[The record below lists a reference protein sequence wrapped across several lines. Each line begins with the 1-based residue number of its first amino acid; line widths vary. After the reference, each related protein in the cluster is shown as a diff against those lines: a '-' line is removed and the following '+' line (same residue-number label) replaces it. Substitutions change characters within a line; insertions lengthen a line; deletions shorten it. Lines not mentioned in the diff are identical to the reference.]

1 VDAVLS
7 AAIDGLALVVAWPN
21 ILYPV
26 VGTLLA
32 MTFAVLPGVSGV
44 TLMALAIP
52 LTFSWDPLPIVLLF
66 GAFMG
71 GATFMGSV
79 TAILF
84 NVPGAAPNAATLLDG
99 HPMAMRGEA
108 KTAIACSAVASA
120 IGSTFGIVI
129 LIALLPVLRDLILL
143 FGPAEFLLLA
153 IWGLTTVVMVSSK
166 SWLKGLSMAGMG
178 MMLAFVGLDPRTAE
192 LRYALGTD
200 YLIDGLKI
208 VPVLL
213 GLFALAE
220 MIDLIASGRASI
232 SGKRRAGQLSGS
244 TRTGCLAPF
253 RYPGLTLRSSV
264 IGTIVG
270 AIPGIGG
277 TVAAFVA
284 YGHAVHSCTDNPRF
298 GQGDIRGV
306 LAPEAANDAKDGG
319 SLLPVLAFGVP
330 GSEGTIMLL
339 VALTLHGI
347 EPGRELL
354 DNQLTLVFALIWA
367 LFFSNWL
374 TSVLGLAVSGQF
386 ARFTVMRTEFL
397 APVILSLVVI
407 ASIVYRG
414 RPIDL
419 VVTALFGVFGY
430 YLKRFG
436 WPRVPIVIAFVLGG
450 LFETNLHLTL
460 QLQAL
465 GRIDILERPIALV
478 LAVLTVGTLLIPVFR
493 YRRKT
498 RPRAPR

>member
-1 VDAVLS
+1 LDAVLS
-7 AAIDGLALVVAWPN
+7 AAVDGLALVLAWPN

-26 VGTLLA
+26 IGTILA
-32 MTFAVLPGVSGV
+32 MTFSFLPGISGV

-84 NVPGAAPNAATLLDG
+84 NIPGGAPNAATLLDG
-99 HPMAMRGEA
+99 HPMAVHGEA
-108 KTAIACSAVASA
+108 KTAIACSAAASA
-120 IGSTFGIVI
+120 LGATFGIVV
-129 LIALLPVLRDLILL
+129 LIALLPALRDLILR
-143 FGPAEFLLLA
+143 FGPPEFMLLA
-153 IWGLTTVVMVSSK
+153 IWGLSTVVMVSRG
-166 SWLKGLSMAGMG
+166 SWLKGLSMAGIG
-178 MMLAFVGLDPRTAE
+178 MMLAFVGLDPKTAE
-192 LRYALGTD
+192 LRFAFGTD
-200 YLIDGLKI
+200 YLHDGLKI

-232 SGKRRAGQLSGS
+232 SGKRRVGQLSGS
-244 TRTGCLAPF
+244 TRAGCLAPL
-253 RYPGLTLRSSV
+253 RYRGLLLRSSV
-264 IGTIVG
+264 IGTVVG

-284 YGHAVHSCTDNPRF
+284 YGHAVHSSAEKPKF

-339 VALTLHGI
+339 AALTLHGI

-354 DNQLTLVFALIWA
+354 DSHLALVFALIWA
-367 LFFSNWL
+367 LFLSNWL

-386 ARFTVMRTEFL
+386 ARITVIRTEFL

-407 ASIVYRG
+407 AAVVYRG

-430 YLKRFG
+430 YLKRYG
-436 WPRVPIVIAFVLGG
+436 WPRVPIVIAFVLGN

-460 QLQAL
+460 QLQEL
-465 GRIDILERPIALV
+465 GRIDILARPIALV
-478 LAVLTVGTLLIPVFR
+478 LAVLTAGTFMVPVIR
-493 YRRKT
+493 KWRENRRT
-498 RPRAPR
+498 GPQ